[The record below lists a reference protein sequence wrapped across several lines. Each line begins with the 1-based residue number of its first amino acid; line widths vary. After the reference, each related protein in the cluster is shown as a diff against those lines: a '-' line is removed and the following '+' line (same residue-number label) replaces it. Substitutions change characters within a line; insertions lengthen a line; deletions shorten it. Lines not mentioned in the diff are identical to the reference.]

1 MALPAWLTYLLITGG
16 TVAAEQ
22 AIRAMGKKPED
33 ALEGYRAKGAYSKK
47 RAMGMLSEQ
56 ESLRGKGREIRNK
69 VGADQETMD
78 IIQQALMLAD
88 HSPEEGAMLGDAMG
102 MGESGDEMGDP
113 GQIEA
118 ALAMAS
124 GDPSF
129 GERIRAG
136 SQLPQPPLMALM
148 GIT

>member
-47 RAMGMLSEQ
+47 RALGMLSEQ
-56 ESLRGKGREIRNK
+56 ENLRGKGREIRNK
-69 VGADQETMD
+69 VGADDETMD

-88 HSPEEGAMLGDAMG
+88 HNPEGGNMLGSAMG
-102 MGESGDEMGDP
+102 MEGDDMGDP
-113 GQIEA
+113 GQVEA

-129 GERIRAG
+129 GERVRMG